1 MIGFFRKIR
10 RKLADQNKFVQYSRY
25 AIGEILLVVIGIL
38 IALWVN
44 NVYQEYKNDKLA
56 TVYLIDFKEDLVAD
70 TITLVER
77 TLHNKNFVKNID
89 TILYVLANKN
99 KLSDKELL
107 KFANLHISI
116 MRESYFIPEKI
127 TLRQF
132 ESNNGSQLIS
142 SKLLKD
148 KLFRYYTL
156 NERYEKNIETSV
168 QLFQHSFF
176 TRNFMQTVIS
186 GRFFKLISGSSLN
199 RQELDLKKLTNNDD
213 YISSLIHKRGIS
225 EEQNIS
231 YQKIKNLAIELI
243 NIINSELGHK
253 N

>member
-1 MIGFFRKIR
+1 MIKFFRKIR
-10 RKLADQNKFVQYSRY
+10 KNLLMENNTGKYFKY

-38 IALWVN
+38 IALWIN
-44 NVYQEYKNDKLA
+44 NVYQGYKNEKLA

-70 TITLVER
+70 TLALAER
-77 TLHNKNFVKNID
+77 TSLNKNFIKNID
-89 TILYVLANKN
+89 TILYTLANMN
-99 KLSDKELL
+99 ELSDKQLL

-132 ESNNGSQLIS
+132 ESNNGGHLIS

-148 KLFRYYTL
+148 RLFRYYTL

-176 TRNFMQTVIS
+176 TRDFMQTIIS
-186 GRFFKLISGSSLN
+186 GRFFKLIAGSSLN
-199 RQELDLKKLTNNDD
+199 RRELDLKKLTNNDD

-225 EEQNIS
+225 EEQNTS
-231 YQKIKNLAIELI
+231 YQKIKSLATELI
-243 NIINSELGHK
+243 NIINAELERE